1 MRLTVS
7 DRDIV
12 YVGDSEAIWVVEWSC
27 QVVDV
32 LTSIALV
39 DHPLYQYLRTGKSL
53 FNLTHD
59 HRSCII
65 LTMSLVLL

>member
-7 DRDIV
+7 NKDIV
-12 YVGDSEAIWVVEWSC
+12 YVGNSEAIWVVEWH
-27 QVVDV
+27 QIVAV

-39 DHPLYQYLRTGKSL
+39 DHPLYQCLRTSKSL